1 MDNDADRQRV
11 RRAQAGD
18 AAAFAALLEAHYD
31 LMYRFAFRWCGQQQA
46 AEDITQQS
54 CIKLA
59 EAIGQFRFESAF
71 TTWLYRLVINCA
83 RDWQRREKR
92 HANVDASELIEPM
105 ESHRGEAHLQ
115 LEQLLR
121 QIDTLGKGF
130 SETALLVLGE
140 GLTHAEAATVL
151 QVKESTISWRLHSIR
166 QQLAATGGE
175 AMS

>member
-1 MDNDADRQRV
+1 MDNDADQQRV

-18 AAAFAALLEAHYD
+18 AAAFAALLEAHYS
-31 LMYRFAFRWCGQQQA
+31 LMYRFAFRWCGERQA
-46 AEDITQQS
+46 AEDITQQA
-54 CIKLA
+54 CMKLA
-59 EAIGQFRFESAF
+59 EVIGQFRFDSAF
-71 TTWLYRLVINCA
+71 TTWLYRLVINSA

-92 HANVDASELIEPM
+92 HVSVAESEATEPV
-105 ESHRGEAHLQ
+105 ESHRGEAHLH

-140 GLTHAEAATVL
+140 GLTHAEAAAVL
-151 QVKESTISWRLHSIR
+151 KVKESTISWRLHSIR

-175 AMS
+175 ATE